1 MVEERDFIRIIREQS
16 LKFQENRRGTLAFS
30 REYDI
35 LMMVKD
41 SQNSRRNDMRL
52 SDSIETFIKTLL
64 AEDEPEVELKRN
76 ELAEYFGCAPS
87 QINYVL
93 ATRFSPDHGYLI
105 ESRRG
110 GGGYIR
116 IVRIVQSGAQQLM
129 YLINER
135 IGDAIGGGGSVT
147 PCAAADG
154 AEARHGAGSR
164 PDARRHERTGAR
176 HPDSRQHEGRTA
188 RPHLQG
194 DADEHCAAESDNA
207 IGEPARM
214 HSAMLHCEA
223 GRVLRT
229 QKGAFQHALRR
240 MPSE

>member
-1 MVEERDFIRIIREQS
+1 
-16 LKFQENRRGTLAFS
+16 
-30 REYDI
+30 
-35 LMMVKD
+35 
-41 SQNSRRNDMRL
+41 MRL

-135 IGDAIGGGGSVT
+135 IGDAIGEEEASRLVQQLTEQKLVT
-147 PCAAADG
+147 AQEAALMRA
-154 AEARHGAGSR
+154 AMS
-164 PDARRHERTGAR
+164 ERTGAR
-176 HPDSRQHEGRTA
+176 HPDSRQYEGRTA

-194 DADEHCAAESDNA
+194 DADQHCAAESDDA
-207 IGEPARM
+207 IGEPARL
-214 HSAMLHCEA
+214 HSAMLHCAA